1 MRIRSAATAAVAVL
15 GLSVL
20 SACGQT
26 SPAEPGSTGTD
37 GTGTAASSTG
47 SSTAAPDP
55 AADVKALAGV
65 TATGPVDFKTAP
77 KVELGPTPIS
87 TTTVQRKVLTP
98 GTGPAATKQD
108 TVRVRVQIYHGTSG
122 KLLDDGFGKNRR
134 DEGYRLGRADLIPG
148 FTEGLVGAQKGS
160 RVAFTIPPAKGF
172 GDSGNAQLGVTATD
186 TLVVIADVSDVHRG
200 LTVLEGK
207 GAASPK
213 GLPTVEF
220 PDGNAK
226 APKLTIPQGA
236 APAETQQATLI
247 EGDGPVVEANQFITA
262 HYHGALWKDGSVFD
276 SSWNRGTPA
285 DFLIGAG
292 QVIPGWDKVL
302 VGKKVGSRVLIVIPP
317 KDGYGEQGNPNG
329 GITGTDTL
337 VFVVDILDAY

>member
-26 SPAEPGSTGTD
+26 SPGEPGSA
-37 GTGTAASSTG
+37 GTGGTA
-47 SSTAAPDP
+47 STASPAP
-55 AADVKALAGV
+55 ADDGKALAAV

-77 KVELGPTPIS
+77 KVDLGTTPIS
-87 TTTVQRKVLTP
+87 ATSVQRKVLTP
-98 GTGPAATKQD
+98 GTGPAATKED

-122 KLLDDGFGKNRR
+122 KLLDDGYDEGRR
-134 DEGYRLGRADLIPG
+134 DEGYRLGRADIIPG

-172 GDSGNAQLGVTATD
+172 GESGNAQLGVTATD
-186 TLVVIADVSDVHRG
+186 TIVVIADVSDVHRG
-200 LTVLEGK
+200 LTVLEGE
-207 GAASPK
+207 GSASPE
-213 GLPTVEF
+213 GLPAVEF

-226 APKLTIPQGA
+226 APKLTVPKSE

-262 HYHGALWKDGSVFD
+262 HYHGVLWKDGSVFD
-276 SSWNRGTPA
+276 SSWDRGTPA

-292 QVIPGWDKVL
+292 QVIPGWDKTL
-302 VGKKVGSRVLIVIPP
+302 VGKKVGSRVVLVIPP

-329 GITGTDTL
+329 GISGTDTL